1 MFPFPILFWLRFV
14 LNRYAIDVLDFF
26 LQEFNMNNFRF
37 NTIFHEHC
45 IIVMPDKFMY
55 DSKCVVMLDKFM
67 YDSTCVVM
75 PDKFMCDS
83 TCVGC
88 RGKIWYLQKHFLR
101 SLSSHLSHDLL
112 PMTCAQECNPFSRLL
127 TISGFLA

>member
-1 MFPFPILFWLRFV
+1 
-14 LNRYAIDVLDFF
+14 
-26 LQEFNMNNFRF
+26 MNNFRL
-37 NTIFHEHC
+37 NTICHEHC
-45 IIVMPDKFMY
+45 IIVMFDNFMYDSTCVVMADKFMY
-55 DSKCVVMLDKFM
+55 DSTCVVMPDKFM

-83 TCVGC
+83 TRVGC
-88 RGKIWYLQKHFLR
+88 RGKLWYLQKHFLR
-101 SLSSHLSHDLL
+101 SLSSHLSHDFL